1 MKLLFVFLATLML
14 PSWGFAEQLQG
25 TILKFDKHN
34 NRLLIKTAE
43 GEKAL
48 VISNKTLG
56 LEHAIDGAEVK
67 IEYSTQDG
75 TLRATEINPSK
86 SSNQG

>member
-1 MKLLFVFLATLML
+1 MKPLFVFLAVLAL
-14 PSWGFAEQLQG
+14 PSLGLAEQLQG
-25 TILKFDKHN
+25 TILKLDKPN

-56 LEHAIDGAEVK
+56 LEHAIDGAEVR

-86 SSNQG
+86 AGNQG